1 MPAFALLA
9 SLEDT
14 FVSHN
19 LCGVLSSPIR
29 VDQIPV
35 DQETLRKSSS
45 LEKGF
50 QTYSQ
55 VHVVLESVEQSYLI
69 DEDSC

>member
-1 MPAFALLA
+1 MPAFGLLA

-19 LCGVLSSPIR
+19 LCGIYRVVFTITNTSGPDSSW
-29 VDQIPV
+29 
-35 DQETLRKSSS
+35 SSG

-50 QTYSQ
+50 QTHSQ
-55 VHVVLESVEQSYLI
+55 VHVVFESVEQSYLI

>member
-1 MPAFALLA
+1 
-9 SLEDT
+9 
-14 FVSHN
+14 
-19 LCGVLSSPIR
+19 

-35 DQETLRKSSS
+35 VQETSRKSSS

-55 VHVVLESVEQSYLI
+55 VHVVLESVELLMA
-69 DEDSC
+69 